1 MTDGLLMRRPHQLR
15 KMCISII
22 IPTYNRAHL
31 ICRTIDSVIRQ
42 TDDRWELIIVDDG
55 SEDET
60 AGAVQRYLSDKI
72 RYVSQHNAG
81 ANKARNHG
89 ASLARYDYLSFL
101 DSDDEL
107 YPEWLANFLGALK
120 DRPAVVCCGTLRLEQ
135 GTTREV
141 LPKSL
146 GPLFGNAHGKFT
158 NGACYVIRKDLFNN
172 IGRFD
177 EELRSGQHTE
187 LSFRLANL
195 VTSKK
200 VTIVN
205 IYKPLVKIYIHEGP
219 RIRTNS
225 ESKFRGAYLI
235 LKKHDALL
243 RQHPQM
249 KCNYAKITAYHGF
262 KKRHFFIAFKA
273 FVIYCKYYLITRMKP
288 GSNPISV

>member
-1 MTDGLLMRRPHQLR
+1 MS
-15 KMCISII
+15 ISII

-31 ICRTIDSVIRQ
+31 FTRAIESVIRQ
-42 TDDRWELIIVDDG
+42 TESNWQLIVVDDG
-55 SEDET
+55 STDTSDE
-60 AGAVQRYLSDKI
+60 VMKKYLSEKI
-72 RYVSQHNAG
+72 LYVKQENAG

-89 ASLARYDYLSFL
+89 ASLARYEYLTFL

-107 YPEWLANFLGALK
+107 YPDWLANFLSALK
-120 DRPAVVCCGTLRLEQ
+120 DRPAVVCCGTQRLEQ
-135 GTTREV
+135 GATREV

-146 GPLFGNAHGKFT
+146 GPLFGNVHGKFT

-195 VTSKK
+195 ITSKK

-235 LKKHDALL
+235 LKKHDVLL

-273 FVIYCKYYLITRMKP
+273 FVIYCKYYLITRMKL
-288 GSNPISV
+288 GSNPISA